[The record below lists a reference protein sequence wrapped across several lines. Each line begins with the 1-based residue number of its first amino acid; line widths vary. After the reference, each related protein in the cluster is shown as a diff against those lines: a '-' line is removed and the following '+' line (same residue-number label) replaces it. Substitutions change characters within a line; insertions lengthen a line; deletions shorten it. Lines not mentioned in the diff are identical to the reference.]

1 MRIAYVINSLE
12 GGGAAFPVPDIT
24 RVMRQ
29 EGHEVELFAL
39 LRGDGRA
46 LSAIER
52 TGLKVHIRDGD
63 KRDHVAALRWLD
75 RQMGAYRPDLLWTS
89 LTRATAMGQLVG
101 LKRRISVVSWQHN
114 AGLSEANIRLLRT
127 LRGLTR
133 LWVADSGCVL
143 DFARR
148 RLGIPEDRLASWPI
162 FRANPEFPVARPWQS
177 GDIVRIGSL
186 GRLHRAKGYDV
197 LCAALAILKTHGTLA
212 PFEIT
217 VSGEG
222 AMRPQL
228 ESLIRDNRL
237 TTLRL
242 PGFNERVPDFLAGQ
256 HLYVQPSRRE
266 GLCIAMHEAMQAG
279 LGVVASSVGEMP
291 YTIEEGISGHVVP
304 PQDPTALAQAL
315 AAVLHHPERLAGLGQ
330 AARTRVL
337 TRFDPARFDAA
348 GQAILQRIGRQ
359 VTFPPAD
366 YSAG

>member
-39 LRGDGRA
+39 LRRDGRA
-46 LSAIER
+46 LPPIER
-52 TGLKVHIRDGD
+52 TGLTVHVRDGNEKD
-63 KRDHVAALRWLD
+63 NVAALRWLD
-75 RQMGAYRPDLLWTS
+75 RQVGAYRPDLLWTS
-89 LTRATAMGQLVG
+89 LTRATAMGKLVG
-101 LKRRISVVSWQHN
+101 LKRRIPVVSWQHN
-114 AGLSEANIRLLRT
+114 AGLSKANIRLLRL

-143 DFARR
+143 DFTRR
-148 RLGIPEDRLASWPI
+148 RLGIPEDRVASWPI
-162 FRANPEFPVARPWQS
+162 FRSNPDVPVARPWQP
-177 GDIVRIGSL
+177 GDIVRVGSL
-186 GRLHRAKGYDV
+186 GRLHRDKGYDI
-197 LCAALAILKTHGTLA
+197 LCAALTILKSHGALP

-222 AMRPQL
+222 ATRPYL
-228 ESLIRDNRL
+228 ESLIRDNHL

-242 PGFNERVPDFLAGQ
+242 PGFNERVPEFLAGQ

-291 YTIEEGISGHVVP
+291 YTIEEGVCGHVVP
-304 PQDPTALAQAL
+304 PEDPMVLAEALATAL
-315 AAVLHHPERLAGLGQ
+315 HRPERLSELGQ
-330 AARTRVL
+330 AARARVL
-337 TRFDPARFDAA
+337 TRFSPARFDAA
-348 GQAILQRIGRQ
+348 GQTILQRIGHQ
-359 VTFPPAD
+359 VA
-366 YSAG
+366 A